1 MNLIRLTG
9 QGCPEMYRRSQSW
22 NLAHYHRIWLP
33 PTGTHVGHSL
43 DYRNTPWSTADSTGS
58 PVPDYVMVMVTVRA
72 AWALLTGCPAIFVS
86 RTRKVME

>member
-1 MNLIRLTG
+1 MLRSSPLEQQTRWTGTFIRASMIEAEAWRITRVTAPRG
-9 QGCPEMYRRSQSW
+9 YSRD
-22 NLAHYHRIWLP
+22 HRI
-33 PTGTHVGHSL
+33 
-43 DYRNTPWSTADSTGS
+43 TPRSTADSTRP

>member
-1 MNLIRLTG
+1 MQAANLLNTDFRSMTLLG
-9 QGCPEMYRRSQSW
+9 PSQYREESGKSIPYQAPWGHSRD
-22 NLAHYHRIWLP
+22 HRI
-33 PTGTHVGHSL
+33 
-43 DYRNTPWSTADSTGS
+43 TPWSTADSTGS